1 MRINDI
7 LEKDLTKFLA
17 KDDKLSKPGGI
28 FLLNTLFDMSDKD
41 KFLEKKIVGALK
53 NFISQREIL
62 TSEASKIEIIV
73 GAKEY
78 SILCEFDANSLTHV
92 ISPDA
97 IEKQINKVLNDDYYL
112 VNIKNYKIDI
122 VILFHNTLN

>member
-1 MRINDI
+1 MMINDF

-17 KDDKLSKPGGI
+17 NDNKLSKPGGI

-41 KFLEKKIVGALK
+41 KFLEKKIVSALK

-62 TSEASKIEIIV
+62 KNEASKIEIIV
-73 GAKEY
+73 GQQEY
-78 SILCEFDANSLTHV
+78 SILCEFDINSLTHV

-97 IEKQINKVLNDDYYL
+97 IEKKINKVLNDDYYL
-112 VNIKNYKIDI
+112 VNVKNCKIDI
-122 VILFHNTLN
+122 VIIFLSTLN